1 MVIEARAE
9 AFVCA
14 CCGRDKPIRFLAKNE
29 LVDTHGKA
37 EPLCKQCDG
46 FINVGLSHLTSR
58 LRKAGLKVVLR
69 NSSFPPGHADSVGK
83 AQKAQKTERAA
94 SPKAET
100 PTTRR
105 MASATERDA
114 FAYRSLAFERYI
126 EGFIKGLESGGLD
139 RDKLDAETTV
149 AVNNLLS
156 IRQKLSSERLKVTT
170 GDPPRAHVR
179 KVSRHLDET
188 GMMVEEYVRAVTE
201 ALSRTGKRD
210 IPSKS
215 PGR

>member
-9 AFVCA
+9 TFQCA

-58 LRKAGLKVVLR
+58 LRKAGLKVVVR
-69 NSSFPPGHADSVGK
+69 NSSPTPGHPAPGGGT
-83 AQKAQKTERAA
+83 QKAQTPQRASA
-94 SPKAET
+94 PVAET
-100 PTTRR
+100 PTSRR

-114 FAYRSLAFERYI
+114 YAYRSLAFERYI
-126 EGFIKGLESGGLD
+126 EGFIKGLESGGVD
-139 RDKLDAETTV
+139 RDKLDPETTV

-170 GDPPRAHVR
+170 GEPPRAHVR

-210 IPSKS
+210 TPSKS